1 MRDHE
6 SGQGARRIAAVLAV
20 WLVFAGVGA
29 CGRSARP
36 EKWAKPVAS
45 AVLENWYQVDE
56 GLYRSRQPDRKGF
69 EEARTKGIRTVINL
83 RSEHSDAK
91 LVEGLG
97 LGLVEI
103 PLSAGSFTEDEILSV
118 LKAIEKSPKPVLVHC
133 QHGSDRTG
141 VVSALYRILYQG
153 WTKEEAVAELKDG
166 GFGFHRFYV
175 NIPAFI
181 KNLDVARVKARLA
194 PGSSA
199 SPARPAALS
208 PAAVR

>member
-1 MRDHE
+1 MRE
-6 SGQGARRIAAVLAV
+6 RYSGQGARRIAAVLAV
-20 WLVFAGVGA
+20 WLVFAGVAA
-29 CGRSARP
+29 CGTSARP

-56 GLYRSRQPDRKGF
+56 GLYRSRQPGRKGF
-69 EEARTKGIRTVINL
+69 EEARAKGIRTVINL

-97 LGLVEI
+97 LELVEI
-103 PLSAGSFTEDEILSV
+103 PLSAASFTEDQILSV
-118 LKAIEKSPKPVLVHC
+118 LRAIEKSAKPVLMHC

-141 VVSALYRILYQG
+141 AVSAVYRILYQG
-153 WTKEEAVAELKDG
+153 WTKDEAIAELKDG
-166 GFGFHRFYV
+166 GFGFHKFYV

-181 KNLDVARVKARLA
+181 KNLDVARIRVRLS

-199 SPARPAALS
+199 STARPAA
-208 PAAVR
+208 AVR